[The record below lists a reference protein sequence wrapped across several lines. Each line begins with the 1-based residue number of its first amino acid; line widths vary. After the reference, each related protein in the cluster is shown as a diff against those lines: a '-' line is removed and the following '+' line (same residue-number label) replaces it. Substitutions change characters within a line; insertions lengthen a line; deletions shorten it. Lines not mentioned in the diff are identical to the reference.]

1 MAIITEKLK
10 LNDGREIP
18 ALGLGTASDA
28 NVEEVTYAAIKDGY
42 RHIDTAYIYKSEQ
55 AIGRGIKKAIDEG
68 LVKREDLWITTK
80 VWPTFHGRVKESLDY
95 SLKDLGLDYVD
106 LLLVHWPAA
115 LHPDPNDRHAYVPKN
130 ADGKPHYND
139 NNDWIAIYEELEK
152 EQAGGRAKSIG
163 VSNVSEKYLKEL
175 LKRVKVRPAV
185 NQFENHPYLPQKKE
199 VEYNEK
205 EGILVTAY
213 SPLGSSAGKIKL
225 HENPVVKEIA
235 DKHKTTTGSV
245 LINWHISQGRS
256 VIPKT
261 RSVERVK
268 ENAQKVDL
276 DKDDLEK
283 LDTIYKN
290 GGTQRAIGLEW
301 LDKAGDNLGFSDQ

>member
-1 MAIITEKLK
+1 MPIITETFK
-10 LNDGREIP
+10 LNDGRSIP

-42 RHIDTAYIYKSEQ
+42 KHIDTAYIYKSEE
-55 AIGRGIKKAIDEG
+55 AIGKGIKRAIADG
-68 LVKREDLWITTK
+68 LITREELFVTTK

-115 LHPDPNDRHAYVPKN
+115 LHPDPKDRHAYVPKN
-130 ADGKPHYND
+130 TDGSPHYTD
-139 NNDWIAIYEELEK
+139 DNDWIGIYQDLEK
-152 EQAGGRAKSIG
+152 EQAAGRTKSIG

-175 LKRVKVRPAV
+175 LKRAKTVPAV

-199 VEYNEK
+199 IEFNK
-205 EGILVTAY
+205 KHGILVTAY
-213 SPLGSSAGKIKL
+213 SPLGSSNGKIKL
-225 HENPVVKEIA
+225 HENPVVAEIA
-235 DKHKTTTGSV
+235 KKHNSTTGSV

-261 RSVERVK
+261 RSVERV
-268 ENAQKVDL
+268 EANAQKVDL
-276 DKDDLEK
+276 DADDLAK
-283 LDTIYKN
+283 LDKIWEAT
-290 GGTQRAIGLEW
+290 GTQRAIGLDW
-301 LDKAGDNLGFSDQ
+301 LDKAGDNLGYEDK